1 MSSNLAQ
8 KMKTVPP
15 PAVYNNKIYKTYSY
29 KATRKNNYD
38 KAINEKS

>member
-15 PAVYNNKIYKTYSY
+15 PAVYNKIYKIYSY

>member
-15 PAVYNNKIYKTYSY
+15 PAVYNNKIYSY